1 VLQTVSKQQS
11 RIDAISVFTKRY
23 LRIFFLKIESHDL
36 SNTGYNRYC
45 SIAISSIAMNAH
57 TGFFDLNRLGIAAK
71 LNLVLVGALLL
82 LFILGT
88 SVLTLWLTRTQEV
101 ANVEAL
107 HRTNRLVLDMFD
119 VYSKSLEHAVT
130 QQERALGLL
139 LTGNFELD
147 TSQSVELSGKSTPL
161 LTLNGDTQNGNFASV
176 DRYTAA
182 TGVVATVFARQ
193 GDDFVRVTTSLKKED
208 GSRAVGTPLGA
219 SHPAH
224 AALLRGD
231 AYTGKAKLFGR
242 DFMTHYRPL
251 KNSSGEVI
259 AALFTGLDFTEGL
272 KDLKSKV
279 LALKIGDTG
288 YVYALDAGK
297 DKGVLTL
304 HPALEGKNILDA
316 KDASGHAFIQE
327 IVDKKQGLIHY
338 PWANAALGE
347 KHPRDK
353 IVAYDH
359 FEKWNWVI
367 ASGSY
372 QDEFSRQVAAVQI
385 RTVLG
390 GLILAAISGL
400 LVYYS
405 SNRWIS
411 RPLRKA
417 IDTMDRIA
425 QGDLT
430 VVVQPES
437 GDEVGQLLTA
447 TGDMAD
453 HLRTA
458 IDEIRRAADNLE
470 TSAARLA
477 KASDQVASGSETQS
491 QAAEAMAASV
501 EEMTAS
507 IQQVADHSHQAGLI
521 STAAGST
528 ASEGAVVIEHA
539 AVEMANIANSVK
551 QASQTVLDLGR
562 QSEEISTIV
571 NTIKDIA
578 DQTNLL
584 ALNAAIEAARAGEQ
598 GRGFAVVAD
607 EVRKLAE
614 RTAKSTQEIANMI
627 NGIQAGTREA
637 VSRMETGVGQV
648 EEGVNLAH
656 QAGLS
661 IARIKAEATQVAD
674 SVEGIAVALREQTS
688 ASSHIASNVSHIVT
702 QAETNFA
709 KSRETAMSAGELQNL
724 AHSLK
729 GSVARFHV

>member
-1 VLQTVSKQQS
+1 MKTRS
-11 RIDAISVFTKRY
+11 
-23 LRIFFLKIESHDL
+23 
-36 SNTGYNRYC
+36 
-45 SIAISSIAMNAH
+45 
-57 TGFFDLNRLGIAAK
+57 GFFNLNQLSIAAK

-88 SVLTLWLTRTQEV
+88 SVLTLWLTHTQEE
-101 ANVEAL
+101 ANVESL
-107 HRTNRLVLDMFD
+107 HRTNRMVLDMFD
-119 VYSKSLEHAVT
+119 VYSKNLENEVT
-130 QQERALGLL
+130 QQEHALGLL
-139 LTGNFELD
+139 LSGKFELD
-147 TSQSVELSGKSTPL
+147 PGQNIQLAGKTTPL
-161 LTLNGDTQNGNFASV
+161 LTLNGEAQNGNFASV
-176 DRYTAA
+176 DRFTAA
-182 TGVVATVFARQ
+182 TGIVATVFARQ

-208 GSRAVGTPLGA
+208 GSRAVGTPLGGL
-219 SHPAH
+219 HPAH
-224 AALLRGD
+224 PALLRGES
-231 AYTGKAKLFGR
+231 YTGKAKLFGR
-242 DFMTHYRPL
+242 DFMTHYQPV
-251 KNSSGEVI
+251 KNAAGEVV
-259 AALFTGLDFTEGL
+259 AVLFTGLDFTDGL
-272 KDLKSKV
+272 KYLKQKILS
-279 LALKIGDTG
+279 LKIGETG

-304 HPALEGKNILDA
+304 HPASEGKNILDA

-327 IVDKKQGLIHY
+327 IIDKKQGLIHY

-347 KHPRDK
+347 THPRDK

-359 FEKWNWVI
+359 FEKWNWIV

-372 QDEFSRQVAAVQI
+372 QDEFSRQVTAVQI

-390 GLILAAISGL
+390 GLILAVISGL
-400 LVYYS
+400 LVFYS
-405 SNRWIS
+405 SKHWIS
-411 RPLRKA
+411 EPLRKA
-417 IDTMDRIA
+417 IESIERIA

-437 GDEVGQLLTA
+437 GDEVGQLLAA
-447 TGDMAD
+447 TGDMSN

-458 IDEIRRAADNLE
+458 IDEISRAAENLE
-470 TSAARLA
+470 SSAARLA
-477 KASDQVASGSETQS
+477 NASNQVANGSETQS

-501 EEMTAS
+501 EEMTTS

-551 QASQTVLDLGR
+551 QASLTVLNLGR
-562 QSEEISTIV
+562 QSEEISAIV

-614 RTAKSTQEIANMI
+614 RTAKSTQEIAAMI
-627 NGIQAGTREA
+627 SGIQAGTREA

-656 QAGLS
+656 RAGQS

-674 SVEGIAVALREQTS
+674 SVEGIAIALREQTS
-688 ASSHIASNVSHIVT
+688 ASSHIAGNVSHIVT
-702 QAETNFA
+702 QAESNLA
-709 KSRETAMSAGELQNL
+709 KSRETALSASELQRL

-729 GSVARFHV
+729 GSVARFRV